1 MHLHGFANT
10 GTDWAAITAA
20 GVAPDAL
27 EGNVQ
32 PAIAGYRLS
41 RRLGEGRR
49 SVVWLAT
56 GRQGPVALKLVDRS
70 EATNLAHEYETA
82 AFFSHPNVLRVLD
95 QGRAGGVA
103 YLAMEYAAGGSLAGH
118 LGRAMEPGRVLALLE
133 QAALGLKR
141 LHDANCVH
149 RDLKPANFLLRA
161 DGSLLLADFGL
172 VMAAGARD
180 AAARPGALF
189 GTPRYVAPE
198 QLEGAPAQPAADV
211 YSLGVLLHELLC
223 GRPPFRGET
232 LMEVLSQHL
241 VAAVPPL
248 PPALAAL
255 QPLAEAM
262 LAKDAAQRLPD
273 ANAVLDRIAAL
284 AGAFVPPV
292 TPAGTTGK
300 RWNP

>member
-1 MHLHGFANT
+1 MQVQGFSNT
-10 GTDWAAITAA
+10 STDWAAITAA

-27 EGNVQ
+27 EGNAH
-32 PAIAGYRLS
+32 PAIAGYRLA
-41 RRLGEGRR
+41 RRIGEGRR
-49 SVVWLAT
+49 STVWLAY
-56 GRQGPVALKLVDRS
+56 GKQGAVALKLVDRA
-70 EATNLAHEYETA
+70 EGLALAREFQSA
-82 AFFSHPNVLRVLD
+82 AVFAHPNILRVLE
-95 QGRAGGVA
+95 QGRAGGIA
-103 YLAMEYAAGGSLAGH
+103 YLAMEYAAGGTLSEH
-118 LGRAMEPGRVLALLE
+118 LGSPLDPSFVLSVAR
-133 QAALGLKR
+133 QAALALMR
-141 LHDANCVH
+141 LHAANCVH

-161 DGSLLLADFGL
+161 DDTVVLADFGL
-172 VMAAGARD
+172 VTAAGSRD
-180 AAARPGALF
+180 ATARPGALF

-198 QLEGAPAQPAADV
+198 QLQGAPAQPSADV

-223 GRPPFRGET
+223 GRPPFGGET

-255 QPLAEAM
+255 QPLLVAM

-273 ANAVLDRIAAL
+273 ARAVLERIDAL

-292 TPAGTTGK
+292 TPAGTAGK

>member
-1 MHLHGFANT
+1 MQVHGFSHT

-20 GVAPDAL
+20 GVPADKL

-32 PAIAGYRLS
+32 PAIGGYRLS
-41 RRLGEGRR
+41 RRIGESRR
-49 SVVWLAT
+49 STVWLAH

-70 EATNLAHEYETA
+70 AATDLAHENETA
-82 AFFSHPNVLRVLD
+82 AFFSHPNIVKVLE
-95 QGRAGGVA
+95 QGRAGSIA

-118 LGRAMEPGRVLALLE
+118 LGRAMDPRHVLQLVQ

-149 RDLKPANFLLRA
+149 RDLKPANFLLRG
-161 DGSLLLADFGL
+161 DGTLLLADFDL
-172 VMAAGARD
+172 VTAAGARD
-180 AAARPGALF
+180 PAARPGTLF

-211 YSLGVLLHELLC
+211 YSLGVLMYELLV

-248 PPALAAL
+248 PGALSPL
-255 QPLAEAM
+255 QPLIDAM
-262 LAKDAAQRLPD
+262 LAKDAARRLPD
-273 ANAVLDRIAAL
+273 ANSVLERLAAL
-284 AGAFVPPV
+284 TPPAQPARGAP
-292 TPAGTTGK
+292 
-300 RWNP
+300 RDE

>member
-1 MHLHGFANT
+1 MQLHGFSHT
-10 GTDWAAITAA
+10 GTDWAALTAG
-20 GVAPDAL
+20 GVAPDLL

-32 PAIAGYRLS
+32 PAIAGYRLA
-41 RRLGEGRR
+41 RRIGEGRR
-49 SVVWLAT
+49 STVWLAH

-70 EATNLAHEYETA
+70 EASALAHEYETA
-82 AFFSHPNVLRVLD
+82 AVFAHPNILRVLE
-95 QGRAGGVA
+95 QGRAGGIA
-103 YLAMEYAAGGSLAGH
+103 YLAMEFAAGGTLAEH
-118 LGRAMEPGRVLALLE
+118 LGRPLAPQRVLSLVR
-133 QAALGLKR
+133 QAALALTR
-141 LHDANCVH
+141 LHAANCVH

-172 VMAAGARD
+172 VLAAGARD
-180 AAARPGALF
+180 PAARPGALF

-198 QLEGAPAQPAADV
+198 QLQGAPAQPAADV

-223 GRPPFRGET
+223 GRPPFGGET

-248 PPALAAL
+248 PHELAAL

-273 ANAVLDRIAAL
+273 ARAVLQRLDAL
-284 AGAFVPPV
+284 AGAFFPPV
-292 TPAGTTGK
+292 TPAGPAGN

>member
-1 MHLHGFANT
+1 MQMHGSSHIGA
-10 GTDWAAITAA
+10 DWAAITAG

-27 EGNVQ
+27 EGNAH
-32 PAIAGYRLS
+32 PAIAGYRLA
-41 RRLGEGRR
+41 RRIGEGRR
-49 SVVWLAT
+49 STVWLAY
-56 GRQGPVALKLVDRS
+56 GDKGAVALKLVDRT
-70 EATNLAHEYETA
+70 EAAALAREYQSA
-82 AFFSHPNVLRVLD
+82 AIFAHPNILRVLD

-103 YLAMEYAAGGSLAGH
+103 YLAMEYAAGGPLAAH
-118 LGRAMEPGRVLALLE
+118 LGRPLATAFVLQLMR
-133 QAALGLKR
+133 QAALALAR
-141 LHDANCVH
+141 LHAANCVH

-161 DGSLLLADFGL
+161 NGSLVLADFGL
-172 VMAAGARD
+172 LTAAGARD

-198 QLEGAPAQPAADV
+198 QLQGAPAQPAADV
-211 YSLGVLLHELLC
+211 YSLGVLMHELLC
-223 GRPPFRGET
+223 GRPPFDGET

-248 PPALAAL
+248 PPELAAL

-273 ANAVLDRIAAL
+273 ARAVLERIDAL
-284 AGAFVPPV
+284 AGISPPV
-292 TPAGTTGK
+292 TPAGATGK